1 MPFKELKKKEKEQKR
16 DYIMDTAKKLFSI
29 REYDNVSITDIAGQ
43 IGVNSATLYYYFKNK
58 EALYFA
64 VVLHDVRILEKM
76 VKKEIQKG
84 NTGLEKLI
92 LHGNVNNKFYNKYPD
107 CIRLLYASQSTKFD
121 LDNLNSSEEFKEVTK
136 ILEELTL
143 IARDSIQS
151 GIDDG
156 TIRHDVNPL
165 KAAVLISII
174 FQGISNMGFMN
185 KEILESNGIN
195 RQEFAKDVRNFVIH
209 MLGNKDEDVNKR
221 NIF

>member
-16 DYIMDTAKKLFSI
+16 NHIIDAAMKLFSI

-64 VVLHDVRILEKM
+64 VVLRDVRILEKM

-92 LHGNVNNKFYNKYPD
+92 LHGNMNNKFYDKYPD

-143 IARDSIQS
+143 IARDSIQA

-165 KAAVLISII
+165 KAAVLVSII

-185 KEILESNGIN
+185 KELLENNGIN
-195 RQEFAKDVRNFVIH
+195 RQEFAKDSRDFVIN
-209 MLGNKDEDVNKR
+209 MLGNKDKNSE
-221 NIF
+221 